1 MQENIEHKLGSLV
14 SRVLQHKKELLM
26 IGLFSLVV
34 ITIGVY
40 MAKDTILA
48 VLSNQQKF
56 LGAVFAKQ
64 TTTTSLP
71 KEIKTSVAKNCSF
84 ETSEKPQYTP
94 VIMNE
99 IAWMG
104 NSDSSN
110 NEWIELKNITQ
121 QEAGIN
127 NWSLVNANEKIKIV
141 FKTSKKIPA
150 GDFYLLERGGVDF
163 LPDVRADIFFTGILK
178 NSGDSF
184 RLFDSDCNL
193 VDEVSGATWPAG
205 ENKTKKTMERNST
218 TLAWHTASMV
228 GGTPKQE
235 NTLAKILPQKLSNS
249 AAVILPPKSSAQQ
262 ISPKPGAIEKILI
275 SEIMVGSSGNTKNGF
290 VELYN
295 PNSTNIDLTGWSIK
309 KKSSTKSESV
319 FISSSRLKGKI
330 IGPGKYFLAAN
341 EKEYTGNVAPD
352 IFWPGSYILS
362 SSNNGISI
370 YDNAGRKVDEVF
382 WKSIKEGQSYQREDW
397 SSNVF
402 SAQEYPNPQNSKL

>member
-14 SRVLQHKKELLM
+14 SLVLQYKKELLV
-26 IGLFSLVV
+26 IGLFSLIV

-64 TTTTSLP
+64 TTATSLP

-84 ETSEKPQYTP
+84 ETSEKPQHAP

-110 NEWIELKNITQ
+110 NEWIELKNISQ

-127 NWSLVNANEKIKIV
+127 NWSLINKSGKIKIV
-141 FKTSKKIPA
+141 FTTSKEIPP

-163 LPDVRADIFFTGILK
+163 LSDIRADIFFTGVLK
-178 NSGDSF
+178 NTGDSF

-193 VDEVSGATWPAG
+193 IDEVSGTTWAAG
-205 ENKTKKTMERNST
+205 ENKTKKTMERNSA
-218 TLAWHTASMV
+218 TLAWYTSNIV
-228 GGTPKQE
+228 GGTPNQE

-249 AAVILPPKSSAQQ
+249 VAKILPPKSSAQQ

-275 SEIMVGSSGNTKNGF
+275 SEIMVGSSDNTKNGF

-295 PNSTNIDLTGWSIK
+295 PNSTSVDLTGWMIK

-319 FISSSRLKGKI
+319 FISSLRLKGKI
-330 IGPGKYFLAAN
+330 IKAGKYFLAVN

-397 SSNVF
+397 SSNMF
-402 SAQEYPNPQNSKL
+402 NTQEHPSPQNSKL